1 MFLIASIK
9 VLAPGEIRSG
19 PGWSTGKL
27 ICARNPYFGQEVV
40 FCSNEL
46 LFKFILQIH
55 FVRTYLVLPLML
67 TSKSYNRHAKLA
79 IRIKE
84 IANYSVRPNLFD
96 VFRETSI
103 LRALV
108 TAAEEDFSSAEAQLV

>member
-9 VLAPGEIRSG
+9 VLATGEIGSG
-19 PGWSTGKL
+19 PGWSTGKR

-46 LFKFILQIH
+46 LLKFILQIH

-67 TSKSYNRHAKLA
+67 TSKSYNRHAKLV

-84 IANYSVRPNLFD
+84 IANCSVRPNLFD
-96 VFRETSI
+96 VLRETST